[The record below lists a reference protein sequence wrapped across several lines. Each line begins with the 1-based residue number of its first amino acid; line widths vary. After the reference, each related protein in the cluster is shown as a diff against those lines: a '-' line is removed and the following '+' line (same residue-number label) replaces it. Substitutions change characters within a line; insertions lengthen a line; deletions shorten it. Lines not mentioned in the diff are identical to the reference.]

1 MKILVI
7 NASPRKKGNTA
18 ALLEKIVKSYPG
30 HSEVKVRQL
39 IDMQMAQCRGCLGCR
54 PDKECVL
61 ARDDAHVLGREL
73 KEADLVIIGSPCYWG
88 NIPGTLK
95 TFFDRN
101 VTTFESIGEGYIKPA
116 LKGKRAVIAVTSGA
130 PFPFNLLPTQS
141 TGTVRALKLALRA
154 GGMKIEKIV
163 NVAGAPRRGAEN
175 E

>member
-18 ALLEKIVKSYPG
+18 ALLDRIVGSYPG
-30 HSEVKVRQL
+30 QNEVKVRQL
-39 IDMQMAQCRGCLGCR
+39 IDLHMAPCRGCLGCR
-54 PDKECVL
+54 PDRSCVL
-61 ARDDAHVLGREL
+61 PRDDAHAVASEL
-73 KEADLVIIGSPCYWG
+73 KDADLVIIGSPCYWG

-141 TGTVRALKLALRA
+141 AGTVKAIKIALRA
-154 GGMKIEKIV
+154 GGMKIERII
-163 NVAGAPRRGAEN
+163 NVAGAPRKSAAE
-175 E
+175 